1 MNVNKTYHKSE
12 EQIDQEQKEI
22 LRAKEDRKFFAPIY
36 KRYHRQIMKFV
47 YQRTDDY
54 EIAADLTQQIFL
66 RAMMKLEKY
75 EFRGLP
81 FSSWLFRVAIN
92 ELNQHFRKNSKHRTI
107 NVDDTM
113 LHFMADEIEDTGE
126 LEDRKRKLPTVLKML
141 SADDF
146 QYIELRFMENRPFKE
161 IAEILDITENNA
173 KVKTYR
179 ILKKLQNLITIAI
192 NIKEFK

>member
-12 EQIDQEQKEI
+12 EQIDSEQKEI

-47 YQRTDDY
+47 YQRTDDV
-54 EIAADLTQQIFL
+54 ELAADLTQQIFL
-66 RAMMKLEKY
+66 KAMIKLDKY

-81 FSSWLFRVAIN
+81 FSSWLFRLAIN

-107 NVDDTM
+107 NVDDSM
-113 LHFMADEIEDTGE
+113 LYLMAEELEDTGE
-126 LEDRKRKLPTVLKML
+126 LEDRKRMLPLVLKMIP
-141 SADDF
+141 AEDF
-146 QYIELRFMENRPFKE
+146 QYIEMRFMENRPFRE
-161 IAEILDITENNA
+161 IAEILEITENNA

-179 ILKKLQNLITIAI
+179 ILKKLQNLMTS
-192 NIKEFK
+192 